1 MNSTEAQSSTPAT
14 VITGATQG
22 IGRALAEEFA
32 RGGHALLL
40 VARDEAKLADTAR
53 ALAEA
58 HSVEV
63 KFTAC
68 DLSTV
73 EGCAAVEQALRR
85 FGLHADMLVN
95 NAAAMSAGFFQDQ
108 DLAAMRR
115 LIDLNASAVVDLT
128 LRFLPGMVAR
138 RGGGVLNVASME
150 GFMPV
155 PYQATYAATKA
166 FVLSLSRALA
176 YETMYTGVRI
186 SALAP
191 GTTATELHAKAGAEY
206 SRYVMLLPVMTSEDL
221 AAIAYRQFMR
231 GKKVIVAGWFNRLSL
246 IARRFAPDFAL
257 VPFMGLLFRV
267 RDEAGN
273 LQMPREPRHAEPRRS
288 RAGRRPHAAA
298 APADRLDGGWWSR
311 TGSNRRPQQC
321 DCCALPTELRPHRPR
336 HLGIALQACQASPGA
351 KGPVSSPCPR
361 SRLSATW
368 SRASPGGL

>member
-1 MNSTEAQSSTPAT
+1 MNDTNKRAEPFAPAV

-40 VARDEAKLADTAR
+40 VARDEAKLAETAR
-53 ALAEA
+53 ELAEA

-68 DLSTV
+68 DLSTA
-73 EGCAAVEQALRR
+73 EGCAGVEEALRR

-95 NAAAMSAGFFQDQ
+95 NAATMSAGFFQDQ
-108 DLAAMRR
+108 DLATMRR
-115 LIDLNASAVVDLT
+115 VVDLNARAVVDLT

-138 RGGGVLNVASME
+138 RRGGVLNVASME

-155 PYQATYAATKA
+155 PYQATYAAAKA

-191 GTTATELHAKAGAEY
+191 GTTATELHAKAGAEN

-221 AAIAYRQFMR
+221 ARIAYRQFMR
-231 GKKVIVAGWFNRLSL
+231 GRKVIVTGWFNRLGVF
-246 IARRFAPDFAL
+246 ARRFAPDFAV
-257 VPFMGLLFRV
+257 VPFMGWLFRV
-267 RDEAGN
+267 RDAEGN
-273 LQMPREPRHAEPRRS
+273 LQLPRALSRPEPARKAGPAKA
-288 RAGRRPHAAA
+288 RARP
-298 APADRLDGGWWSR
+298 
-311 TGSNRRPQQC
+311 
-321 DCCALPTELRPHRPR
+321 
-336 HLGIALQACQASPGA
+336 
-351 KGPVSSPCPR
+351 
-361 SRLSATW
+361 
-368 SRASPGGL
+368 

>member
-1 MNSTEAQSSTPAT
+1 MNSTEAQPSTPAT

-53 ALAEA
+53 ALADRHA
-58 HSVEV
+58 VQV
-63 KFTAC
+63 KFVAC

-85 FGLHADMLVN
+85 FGFHADMLVN

-115 LIDLNASAVVDLT
+115 LIDLNAGAMVDLT

-191 GTTATELHAKAGAEY
+191 GITATELHAKAGAEY
-206 SRYVMLLPVMTSEDL
+206 SRYVMLLPVMTSEHL
-221 AAIAYRQFMR
+221 ASIAYRQFMR

-246 IARRFAPDFAL
+246 IARRFAPDLVL

-273 LQMPREPRHAEPRRS
+273 LQMPRGPGTPNPDHRAPVEASRRDGPRRS
-288 RAGRRPHAAA
+288 A
-298 APADRLDGGWWSR
+298 
-311 TGSNRRPQQC
+311 
-321 DCCALPTELRPHRPR
+321 
-336 HLGIALQACQASPGA
+336 
-351 KGPVSSPCPR
+351 
-361 SRLSATW
+361 
-368 SRASPGGL
+368 

>member
-1 MNSTEAQSSTPAT
+1 MNSTEAQPSTPAT

-53 ALAEA
+53 ALADA

-63 KFTAC
+63 EFAAC

-115 LIDLNASAVVDLT
+115 LIDLNAGAMVDLT

-138 RGGGVLNVASME
+138 RRGGVLNVASME

-206 SRYVMLLPVMTSEDL
+206 SRYVMLLPVMTSEHL
-221 AAIAYRQFMR
+221 ASIAYRQFMR

-246 IARRFAPDFAL
+246 IARRFAPDLVL

-273 LQMPREPRHAEPRRS
+273 LQMPRGPGTPKPDDRAPVEASRRDGPRRS
-288 RAGRRPHAAA
+288 A
-298 APADRLDGGWWSR
+298 
-311 TGSNRRPQQC
+311 
-321 DCCALPTELRPHRPR
+321 
-336 HLGIALQACQASPGA
+336 
-351 KGPVSSPCPR
+351 
-361 SRLSATW
+361 
-368 SRASPGGL
+368 